1 MFRTL
6 RLALIMTAIN
16 CLVGGVGL
24 LPSFVYLSHPCPA
37 ATTANDTPPDDP
49 FEGWVWRDGASCNTS
64 VV

>member
-1 MFRTL
+1 
-6 RLALIMTAIN
+6 MTAIN